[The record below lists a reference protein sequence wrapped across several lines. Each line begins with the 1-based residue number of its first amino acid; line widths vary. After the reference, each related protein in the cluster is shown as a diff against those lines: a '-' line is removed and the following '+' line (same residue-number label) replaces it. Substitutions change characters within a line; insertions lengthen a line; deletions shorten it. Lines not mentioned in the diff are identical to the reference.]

1 MLSVR
6 FLILSVFCLT
16 TSVGL
21 ADDKV
26 RAMLGKAAPQWKDLA
41 GADGKL
47 HSSSEYDGARATVVV
62 FLCNH
67 CPCAKSYQNRFID
80 FVKNYKS
87 KGIQFVAF
95 NSDSSET
102 LDQMKQRA
110 KESGFNFDYLK
121 DNSQTVAKS
130 LRAQT
135 TPHVFILNAE
145 RKVVF
150 SGAFDDDKS
159 GQKVAKQYVRD
170 AIEDILA
177 GRSIKTD
184 ESKLCGCAITIAN

>member
-87 KGIQFVAF
+87 KGVGYRP
-95 NSDSSET
+95 N
-102 LDQMKQRA
+102 LA
-110 KESGFNFDYLK
+110 KRPDDHVPTQHQVSIYC
-121 DNSQTVAKS
+121 
-130 LRAQT
+130 LRC
-135 TPHVFILNAE
+135 HL
-145 RKVVF
+145 
-150 SGAFDDDKS
+150 
-159 GQKVAKQYVRD
+159 
-170 AIEDILA
+170 
-177 GRSIKTD
+177 
-184 ESKLCGCAITIAN
+184 